1 LTPRF
6 SSFSTTACSR
16 SGRISLLMLG
26 FLFRVLAV
34 ALGFFSGAGSGGLLS
49 AGLRSEKLLESAGRN
64 LTSSTEHYSKSGSGY
79 ITTIERQQ

>member
-1 LTPRF
+1 MTPRF

-26 FLFRVLAV
+26 FLFRALAV

-64 LTSSTEHYSKSGSGY
+64 LTSSTEY
-79 ITTIERQQ
+79 